1 MTLAAKNALDT
12 AGSTSVASNLP
23 TTTGTTQAFIV
34 DVSGSRSFTVLWR
47 LKATVTP
54 GDLTLAVVQPVYP
67 DGVTIV
73 AATLPAA
80 TSVAPAAAG
89 ADVCALATYD
99 TRGLTFVN
107 ITAKNNNAGTK
118 NLDIV
123 VVQVA

>member
-1 MTLAAKNALDT
+1 MTLAAKNALDVP
-12 AGSTSVASNLP
+12 STTFAQNNVPVA
-23 TTTGTTQAFIV
+23 TGVTQAVIV
-34 DVSGSRSFTVLWR
+34 DVSGSRSFTVMWR

-67 DGVTIV
+67 DGVTILV
-73 AATLPAA
+73 AALTPVV
-80 TSVAPAAAG
+80 TVAPAAGG
-89 ADVCALATYD
+89 ADVVAYSTFD